1 MKTKEYVVPT
11 NLLCDYGTDE
21 GFFKQIEEEN
31 KNRAE
36 IISTTFDNC
45 NIPVTVEDVKYGP
58 TFTRYEI
65 SVPNCVTYKSV
76 FAKYEDL
83 NLWLNIR
90 NKIRMVAPIHGS
102 SRIGIEVPHST
113 SATVGLKSLI
123 ESEEF
128 KSAKQPA
135 LSFCLG
141 CDVCGKPIVLDI
153 VKMPNLLVGG
163 ATGTGKSVFLSSL
176 LVSLIYKYSPEE
188 LRLILVDPKRVEFS
202 LFKGIPHLLT
212 GEIFT
217 DNAKVLFVLK
227 WLIQEMEERYKK
239 YSDVL
244 ARNINEYN
252 SYAEKNNLEKLPNL
266 LVVIDEF
273 TDLTYSKKEKKLFE
287 NAIARLLPKS
297 RAAGIHLIMA
307 TQRINESVESVPIK
321 TNFTSRVA
329 FKTVTVAESYRIMG
343 QPGAETLV
351 GRGDLLFRTASMPDM
366 ERAQGAYVST
376 NEVLKVCNYLKENF
390 ECNYKE
396 LTIKEEPERVIED
409 IPSSSSAGLCIEDIT
424 SSGSAG
430 LCIEDI
436 LSALNEESD
445 LPSGKKTGL
454 ESTPKNEELI
464 KQAMRIAIS
473 TNDISIST
481 IQRKL
486 GVGFPKAGKILD
498 TLIERGYVSELI
510 DFKSRNILMTK
521 EQFEEIFGE
530 PL

>member
-11 NLLCDYGTDE
+11 NLLCDYDTDE
-21 GFFKQIEEEN
+21 GFFNQIEEEN

-36 IISTTFDNC
+36 IIYTTFDNC

-58 TFTRYEI
+58 NFTRYEI
-65 SVPNCVTYKSV
+65 SVPNYVTYKSV

-90 NKIRMVAPIHGS
+90 NKIRMVSIPGS

-163 ATGTGKSVFLSSL
+163 ATGTGKSVFLNSL

-239 YSDVL
+239 YRDVL

-252 SYAEKNNLEKLPNL
+252 SYAEKNNLKKLPNL

-287 NAIARLLPKS
+287 YAIARLLPKS

-329 FKTVTVAESYRIMG
+329 FKTVTIEESYRIMG
-343 QPGAETLV
+343 QHGAETLV

-396 LTIKEEPERVIED
+396 LTIKEEPECVIED
-409 IPSSSSAGLCIEDIT
+409 IPSS
-424 SSGSAG
+424 GSAG
-430 LCIEDI
+430 LWIEDI

-454 ESTPKNEELI
+454 ESTQKNEELI

-498 TLIERGYVSELI
+498 TLVERGYVSELI